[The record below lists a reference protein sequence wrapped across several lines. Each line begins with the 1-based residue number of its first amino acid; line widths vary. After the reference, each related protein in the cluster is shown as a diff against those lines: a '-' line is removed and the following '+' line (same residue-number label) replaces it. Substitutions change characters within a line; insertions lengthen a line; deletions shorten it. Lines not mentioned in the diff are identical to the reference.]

1 MIKYAD
7 AIRRAKEGNEEA
19 FTFLYEQ
26 TYKKSYYVALKYMK
40 NETLAEDVLQESYV
54 VAFKSLNQLDDPEK
68 FPAWLGRI
76 VATRSLNELKKKQ
89 PLLFS
94 QTENEE
100 GQDISA
106 TFEDDRVSGQ
116 PELSMDQQ
124 ETKRLMQ
131 EIIGALSE
139 EQRVCITM
147 FYMEE
152 MSVKEMAEIL
162 QVSENTVKS
171 RLNYGRQKIKDKV
184 LDLEKKGTKLYGLA
198 PIPFFLLLCKEEAS
212 AATYT
217 IPALSFSTCAQA
229 ATAGKTALGGAV
241 AAGAKGLTMKIVA
254 GVVAGTL
261 LVGGGA
267 AAIVNSQKIAAM
279 VRELP
284 EWARF
289 PEDTRGKYI
298 SIEGYKYPIELKVC
312 VSGDDEY
319 ESGSVTF
326 LTNHGGF
333 GYGGEQSPEKKGWY
347 FGECNGNI
355 YYCCNIQ
362 GQNGLYSLYLVP
374 DSDLYN
380 QMLENDEL
388 LNTFLYEVSDSESLG
403 TIENMINMPGY
414 SFEEWY
420 YISED
425 DLFDT
430 AEEAYADWLIHGEEE
445 MEKIY
450 ASHITLWESD
460 SALEQEPEVE
470 TTVVEEVA
478 SQIEE
483 EAESQTEEEP
493 EIPIPTSNSTNYWNT
508 SGRYV
513 SASGKE
519 ISVSMFTSSEDD
531 SNWSG
536 NIRGDELPETY
547 ELFFEQTYVYSLK
560 KASNKYTSFEDTGYV
575 ITFEAS
581 GETEDR
587 YGYIYDKLLIKIY
600 LNGVLQD
607 SYYQTEMYES

>member
-54 VAFKSLNQLDDPEK
+54 VAFKSLDQLDDPEK

-217 IPALSFSTCAQA
+217 IPALSFSSCAQA
-229 ATAGKTALGGAV
+229 ATVGKTALGGAV
-241 AAGAKGLTMKIVA
+241 AAGAKGLTIKIVA

-267 AAIVNSQKIAAM
+267 AAVIHSQRDQQ
-279 VRELP
+279 VS
-284 EWARF
+284 
-289 PEDTRGKYI
+289 EDQYDIPKWVTRVFERDGMKCGKFI
-298 SIEGYKYPIELKVC
+298 SIEGYEIPILLSVQLSEDKTTEEFAVYYVAENWYCASDIMRLEEGKHDWYIGENGGRIYVATLTANNHIW
-312 VSGDDEY
+312 SANEILTDEQYEMFGGDGDI
-319 ESGSVTF
+319 
-326 LTNHGGF
+326 LWDL
-333 GYGGEQSPEKKGWY
+333 EQ
-347 FGECNGNI
+347 
-355 YYCCNIQ
+355 
-362 GQNGLYSLYLVP
+362 YSDTRIAV
-374 DSDLYN
+374 N
-380 QMLENDEL
+380 
-388 LNTFLYEVSDSESLG
+388 G
-403 TIENMINMPGY
+403 TIQPEGY
-414 SFEEWY
+414 SFDGWY
-420 YISED
+420 HLTDNDFYS
-425 DLFDT
+425 T
-430 AEEAYADWLIHGEEE
+430 GEAAYMAWLKEGEEE
-445 MEKIY
+445 KEKIY
-450 ASHITLWESD
+450 ASHFELREPEMSE
-460 SALEQEPEVE
+460 EQEVE
-470 TTVVEEVA
+470 LETEAREETIVVEEV
-478 SQIEE
+478 
-483 EAESQTEEEP
+483 EEP
-493 EIPIPTSNSTNYWNT
+493 EPTIDYDVSTILGQDGWYSGSLMESNEYLYGGGWIAD
-508 SGRYV
+508 V
-513 SASGKE
+513 S
-519 ISVSMFTSSEDD
+519 FD
-531 SNWSG
+531 
-536 NIRGDELPETY
+536 GDYLTITGYFTY
-547 ELFFEQTYVYSLK
+547 EDKEWTFRENTAEGTYVIPLNKDVSFYSSGGEMG
-560 KASNKYTSFEDTGYV
+560 AIDIGRDSFSAYLEKVKNSGLSLVIYV
-575 ITFEAS
+575 E
-581 GETEDR
+581 G
-587 YGYIYDKLLIKIY
+587 
-600 LNGVLQD
+600 GVV
-607 SYYQTEMYES
+607 QTIGICS

>member
-54 VAFKSLNQLDDPEK
+54 VAFKSLDQLDDPEK

-217 IPALSFSTCAQA
+217 IPALSFSSCAQA
-229 ATAGKTALGGAV
+229 ATVGKTALGGAV
-241 AAGAKGLTMKIVA
+241 AAGAKGLTIKIVA

-267 AAIVNSQKIAAM
+267 AAIVNSQKNAGNAK
-279 VRELP
+279 ELP
-284 EWARF
+284 GWVSIDEGSQR
-289 PEDTRGKYI
+289 KYI
-298 SIEGYKYPIELKVC
+298 SMEGYKYPIELVVS

-319 ESGSVTF
+319 ESGKVYF
-326 LTNHGGF
+326 LTNPGGF
-333 GYGGEQSPEKKGWY
+333 GYIDEQSPEKKGWY

-355 YYCCNIQ
+355 YYCCAVK
-362 GQNGLYSLYLVP
+362 GQYDFYSLNMVP

-380 QMLENDEL
+380 QMLKNDEL
-388 LNTFLYEVSDSESLG
+388 RNIFLNEVSNQESLEP
-403 TIENMINMPGY
+403 IRKMINMPGY

-425 DLFDT
+425 DLFGT

-450 ASHITLWESD
+450 ASHITLCEVD
-460 SALEQEPEVE
+460 STVEQEPEVDN
-470 TTVVEEVA
+470 TVVEEVE
-478 SQIEE
+478 SQIED
-483 EAESQTEEEP
+483 EP
-493 EIPIPTSNSTNYWNT
+493 EIPIPTSNSTNYWNK

-519 ISVSMFTSSEDD
+519 ISISMFTSEEEVP
-531 SNWSG
+531 NWEG
-536 NIRGDELPETY
+536 NISGDGLPETY
-547 ELFFEQTYVYSLK
+547 ELFFEQPYVYSLK
-560 KASNKYTSFEDTGYV
+560 KASNRYTSFEDTGYV
-575 ITFEAS
+575 ITVEES

-587 YGYIYDKLLIKIY
+587 YGSIYDKLLIKIY